1 MSPNSGSGSPSDVGV
16 VIAAGGRGERVG
28 GQGLKQLRAIAGVPM
43 LLRAVRPF
51 ARHPR
56 VREIVTPLPGDILAD
71 PPEWLRDIDGGRV
84 RLVEGGETR
93 AISVF
98 CGVDALSASCSI
110 VLVHDA
116 ARPFVR
122 LDTVDAVIDCV
133 AAGTSAIA
141 AIPVSDTLKR
151 ADDSGTRID
160 ATVDRTGLWRAQTPQ
175 GFPRSVLQRAYADG
189 AWKSAGPE
197 ATDEAAMV
205 EQAGFPVSLVLDSPV
220 NIKVTT
226 PEDFLIAE
234 ALATL

>member
-1 MSPNSGSGSPSDVGV
+1 MSASSGSDSPGDVGV

-28 GQGLKQLRAIAGVPM
+28 GGGLKQLRAIAGVPM
-43 LLRAVRPF
+43 LLRAVSPF
-51 ARHPR
+51 AQHPR
-56 VREIVTPLPGDILAD
+56 VREIVTALPRNILDD
-71 PPEWLRDIDGGRV
+71 PPGWLRDIDGGRV
-84 RLVEGGETR
+84 RLVPGGDTR
-93 AISVF
+93 AGSVF
-98 CGVDALSASCSI
+98 HGVEALSASCSI

-122 LDTVDAVIDCV
+122 RITIDAVIDCV

-151 ADDSGTRID
+151 ADASGTRID

-175 GFPRSVLQRAYADG
+175 GFPRDVLRRAYSGG
-189 AWKSAGPE
+189 AWQSGGLE

-205 EQAGFPVSLVLDSPV
+205 ERAGFPVSLVLDSPV

-234 ALATL
+234 VLATL